1 MRILMTT
8 GGSSHSDAA
17 LRFGLQILQP
27 RMDAPTLLT
36 VVKRAEDRP
45 RGQQL
50 LEQARQRLFANSQPP
65 VNLKVRVGNAPEE
78 IVAEAREGSYDLVIV
93 GERQTHGL
101 MTRMLGSTAVYV
113 VERSPCSVIIAKG
126 KIGRIQRILLCDS
139 GGLQPDLL
147 TRFTVSLAERIT
159 GEENVTVLHVMSQIT
174 AASGVPDDQLRADA
188 DQLIEAR
195 APEGEWLERD
205 LALLTAPQIRPQAKV
220 RHGTVIDEILDEAQ
234 EGDYDLVV
242 VGAHRDAGWQRWLLE
257 DITHKV
263 ITLVDR
269 PVLVVR

>member
-17 LRFGLQILQP
+17 LRFGLQIMQP
-27 RMDAPTLLT
+27 SMDSPTLLT
-36 VVKRAEDRP
+36 VVKRPVDRP
-45 RGQQL
+45 RGQAL
-50 LEQARQRLFANSQPP
+50 LEQAARLFTDSQPP
-65 VNLKVRVGNAPEE
+65 VSLQVRVGNAPEE

-113 VERSPCSVIIAKG
+113 VENAPCSVIIAKG
-126 KIGRIQRILLCDS
+126 KIGQVQRILLCDS
-139 GGLQPDLL
+139 GALQPDLL
-147 TRFTVSLAERIT
+147 TRFTLTVAERIT
-159 GEENVTVLHVMSQIT
+159 GEESVTVLHVMSQIT

-188 DQLIEAR
+188 NELIEAR

-205 LALLTAPQIRPQAKV
+205 LALLAVPLIQPKAKV
-220 RHGTVIDEILDEAQ
+220 RHGTVIDEILDEAR

-242 VGAHRDAGWQRWLLE
+242 VGAHRDEGWQRWLLE